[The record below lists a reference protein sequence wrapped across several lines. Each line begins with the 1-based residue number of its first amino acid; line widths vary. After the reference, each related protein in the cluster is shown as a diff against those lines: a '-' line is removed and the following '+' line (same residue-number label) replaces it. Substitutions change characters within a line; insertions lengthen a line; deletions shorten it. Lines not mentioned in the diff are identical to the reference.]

1 MNRVLRRAALPIVFL
16 LLGYG
21 FWFSPQAKQVAA
33 GVAIF
38 LFGMLALEQGFK
50 TFTGGAL
57 ERVLQHAT
65 RGLGRSIGFG
75 VVTTTLMQSSSLVSV
90 LTISFLSAGLITL
103 TAGIGVIFGANLGT
117 TTGAWLV
124 AGFGLKVDIA
134 AYAMPMLVFG
144 VILVFQSSKTLQGA
158 GYILAG
164 LGFLFLGIAYL
175 KDGFETFRNALDLS
189 AYAVPGYPGL
199 LLYTAIGML
208 ATVVMQSSHATLVLT
223 ITALGAQ
230 QISYENALA
239 LAIGSNMGTTISAI
253 LGAIGANVEGR
264 RLAGAHLVFNSVT
277 GVLAIAIIHQM
288 ILAVDWLSAAVGIA
302 ETDYTLKLAVFH
314 SLFNLLGLALMVP
327 CTKPL
332 VRGLTRLLPGR
343 AVEFEQPMYLSA
355 ATMELPETAIEAVRN
370 ETLRLYDRAVEI
382 IAHGLALDRHRL
394 FSDENLQHVVQSSR
408 RPFPENLEQRYEQSI
423 KSIYSAIVEFSS
435 QVPGGSAAQANRLH
449 ELRSAGQDIVEAVK
463 AAKHLQKNLLVQMRS
478 PHPDVRDQ
486 YDQIREQIALVLRAI
501 DEVRK
506 GTDDSVTVLSLD
518 AARVRLEQSDLT
530 SSGVLDRLIRG
541 KRIGARVATS
551 LMNDGAYA
559 STLGRKLLEAAILL
573 FGAREKALESAER
586 SVALSD
592 EEVSDAAHRKQ
603 R

>member
-1 MNRVLRRAALPIVFL
+1 MSKLLRRLALPSAFL
-16 LLGYG
+16 LLGYA
-21 FWFSPQAKQVAA
+21 FWLSPQAKQIAA

-50 TFTGGAL
+50 AFTGGAL
-57 ERVLQHAT
+57 ERLLQLAT
-65 RGLGRSIGFG
+65 RGLGRSISFG
-75 VVTTTLMQSSSLVSV
+75 IVTTTLMQSSSLVSV

-124 AGFGLKVDIA
+124 AGLGLKVDIA

-144 VILVFQSSKTLQGA
+144 VILIFQSSRALQGA
-158 GYILAG
+158 GYVLAG

-175 KDGFETFRNALDLS
+175 KDGFETFGKALDLS
-189 AYAVPGYPGL
+189 AYAVPGYAGL
-199 LLYTAIGML
+199 FLYTAIGML

-223 ITALGAQ
+223 ITALAAQ

-239 LAIGSNMGTTISAI
+239 LAIGSNVGTTISAI

-264 RLAGAHLVFNSVT
+264 RLAGAHLVFNGVT
-277 GVLAIAIIHQM
+277 GVLAIAMIHQM
-288 ILAVDWLSAAVGIA
+288 TLAVDSLSAALGIA

-314 SLFNLLGLALMVP
+314 SMFNLLGLVVMVP
-327 CTKPL
+327 CTQLL
-332 VRGLTRLLPGR
+332 VRGLNRLLPGR

-355 ATMELPETAIEAVRN
+355 ATRELPETAIEAVRN

-382 IAHGLALDRHRL
+382 IAHGLAMDRHRL
-394 FSDENLQHVVQSSR
+394 FSNENLQQVVQSSR

-435 QVPGGSAAQANRLH
+435 QVPAGSAAQANRIH
-449 ELRSAGQDIVEAVK
+449 ELRSAGQHIVEAVK

-478 PHPDVRDQ
+478 PNAVVREQ
-486 YDQIREQIALVLRAI
+486 YDHIRAQVASVLRAI
-501 DEVRK
+501 EEVRSESE
-506 GTDDSVTVLSLD
+506 DAVTILSLD
-518 AARVRLEQSDLT
+518 AARVQLERSDLS
-530 SSGVLDRLIRG
+530 SSGVLDKLIRR
-541 KRIGARVATS
+541 KRIDARVATS
-551 LMNDGAYA
+551 LMNDGTYA
-559 STLGRKLLEAAILL
+559 SRLGRKLLDAAALL
-573 FGAREKALESAER
+573 LAPREQPVESAER
-586 SVALSD
+586 SIALTD
-592 EEVSDAAHRKQ
+592 EEVSDTARRKQ